1 MRWWQEPLNTAF
13 SGMICSIK
21 SQKSFL
27 PASFHALLYH
37 TSLLLLLQESG
48 PIDKAAFDKHLAVA
62 RSNAHSA
69 LAREL
74 QPLLV
79 TLTHRYNLLRYD
91 TEGPAHDILRYLAD
105 ALNLHHG
112 AFQQD
117 MRDAL
122 ACALRGEGAAVA
134 HQQGGFAVQY
144 FELRYAPSF
153 FSLCVSSEK

>member
-1 MRWWQEPLNTAF
+1 
-13 SGMICSIK
+13 
-21 SQKSFL
+21 
-27 PASFHALLYH
+27 
-37 TSLLLLLQESG
+37 LLLLLQESG

-62 RSNAHSA
+62 RSTAHSAARGGA

-122 ACALRGEGAAVA
+122 ACALSGEGAAVV
-134 HQQGGFAVQY
+134 HQQGGFAVHD
-144 FELRYAPSF
+144 SG
-153 FSLCVSSEK
+153 LC